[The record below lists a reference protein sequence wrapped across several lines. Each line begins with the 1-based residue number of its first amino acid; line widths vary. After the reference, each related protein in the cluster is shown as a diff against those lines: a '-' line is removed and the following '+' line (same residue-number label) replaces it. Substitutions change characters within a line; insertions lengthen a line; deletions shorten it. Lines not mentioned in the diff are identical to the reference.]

1 MDYMWFYFAAGSW
14 EIK

>member
-14 EIK
+14 E